1 MRHTP
6 LAVAL
11 FALLASPAIA
21 HAADRTEDADPPATP
36 IDLDKVEVVGQVLS
50 RALKSEN
57 LSLARRRFQGSA
69 EVLKVIS

>member
-36 IDLDKVEVVGQVLS
+36 IDLDKVEVVGQ
-50 RALKSEN
+50 R
-57 LSLARRRFQGSA
+57 
-69 EVLKVIS
+69 